1 MPAATR
7 FNVDTIWGASWA
19 MSGLN
24 PLAMQAAIT
33 ES

>member
-7 FNVDTIWGASWA
+7 FKVVTIWGASWA
-19 MSGLN
+19 ISGLK